1 MAIYG
6 KVIKLK
12 DIRSLTSWRTDHTS
26 SELTTFRISKLE
38 KRFFIHGY
46 FGLICYMQSNLILA
60 NIKPF
65 LKRFLNL
72 AFNRVQVIVEE
83 LVLYGQ
89 VGLYQKLDGKYYVR
103 ISINIYSLTNR
114 LKSCPASLVYKVS

>member
-38 KRFFIHGY
+38 KRFILLKKKDLF
-46 FGLICYMQSNLILA
+46 CYTWLFWFNLLHSV
-60 NIKPF
+60 KT
-65 LKRFLNL
+65 NL
-72 AFNRVQVIVEE
+72 
-83 LVLYGQ
+83 
-89 VGLYQKLDGKYYVR
+89 
-103 ISINIYSLTNR
+103 S
-114 LKSCPASLVYKVS
+114 

>member
-38 KRFFIHGY
+38 KRFILLKKKIYFVIHGY
-46 FGLICYMQSNLILA
+46 FGLICYIQLKLILA

-65 LKRFLNL
+65 LKRF
-72 AFNRVQVIVEE
+72 
-83 LVLYGQ
+83 
-89 VGLYQKLDGKYYVR
+89 
-103 ISINIYSLTNR
+103 
-114 LKSCPASLVYKVS
+114 